1 MNKNIYRDFQICIGV
16 PLTRFSKISFS
27 IWLKINSKPG
37 WPGGG
42 FQLDLGRNAGL
53 SQKSSEALFQKFHLI
68 RILLANTSKSF
79 RDLWTS
85 EKSIPFSKTWISI
98 SDNALSL
105 RLKIVLEQNELGRRL
120 SSLMVVFVGK
130 LSDHTT
136 ELPIA
141 KFNLESSFLNL
152 PELRAVLHL
161 IYLRNWFYSPHL
173 VLDHLSYRMR

>member
-16 PLTRFSKISFS
+16 PLTRFSKIYFS

-53 SQKSSEALFQKFHLI
+53 SQKSFEALFQKFHLI

-79 RDLWTS
+79 RNLWTS
-85 EKSIPFSKTWISI
+85 EKSIPFSKISI
-98 SDNALSL
+98 SDNALSP
-105 RLKIVLEQNELGRRL
+105 RLKIVLEQNKLGRRL
-120 SSLMVVFVGK
+120 SSLMVVLVGK
-130 LSDHTT
+130 LSDHTK

-141 KFNLESSFLNL
+141 KFNLESSVLNL
-152 PELRAVLHL
+152 PELKAVLHL
-161 IYLRNWFYSPHL
+161 IYLRNCFYSSLL
-173 VLDHLSYRMR
+173 VLDHMSYRMR